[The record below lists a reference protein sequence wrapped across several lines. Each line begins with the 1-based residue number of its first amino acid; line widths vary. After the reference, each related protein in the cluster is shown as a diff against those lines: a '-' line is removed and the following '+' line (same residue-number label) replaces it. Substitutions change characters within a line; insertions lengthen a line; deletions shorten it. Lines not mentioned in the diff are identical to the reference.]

1 MNTNL
6 GQLASC
12 EILCI
17 ATECKS
23 GDLKVEIDPVKK
35 LLIKQLRNR
44 TPRIHLKACTVRE
57 QQKTGKTA
65 MRGSH

>member
-1 MNTNL
+1 MYTNL
-6 GQLASC
+6 EQLASY

-23 GDLKVEIDPVKK
+23 GDLKLKTDPVNK
-35 LLIKQLRNR
+35 LLIKQLQNR
-44 TPRIHLKACTVRE
+44 TPLIHLEACTVRE

-65 MRGSH
+65 MRGSQ